1 MSDSEGEGEFVHY
14 GTPLTAPEEVPRR
27 HEFQKTEVRD
37 EATVQQNLPVW
48 KQVLPQSSPI
58 ICGLEL
64 ELGWAAE
71 NPRLG
76 PSPSR
81 AVA

>member
-1 MSDSEGEGEFVHY
+1 MSDSKGEGDFVHY

-48 KQVLPQSSPI
+48 KQVPPQSPPI
-58 ICGLEL
+58 IRHPEL
-64 ELGWAAE
+64 VQAVPQKTRPSGQVS
-71 NPRLG
+71 RLQ
-76 PSPSR
+76 S
-81 AVA
+81 